1 MDGHVP
7 FRVTPEEAAD
17 AGQRTAEHPDALA
30 AGCSIAAEAERKRFA
45 SVLADYDRLPDGEK
59 FLAMFRHVRALY
71 DSRDPA
77 ACASAVEAYRR
88 NGVAVTADLGRVSP
102 RRVCGAGPFGPSP
115 YATRPPGDP
124 P

>member
-1 MDGHVP
+1 M
-7 FRVTPEEAAD
+7 T
-17 AGQRTAEHPDALA
+17 
-30 AGCSIAAEAERKRFA
+30 GCQTS
-45 SVLADYDRLPDGEK
+45 EK

-88 NGVAVTADLGRVSP
+88 NGVAVTADLVAYHH
-102 RRVCGAGPFGPSP
+102 VV
-115 YATRPPGDP
+115 YAEQILSDRARMRLVPADDP